1 VLGSARA
8 QQELR
13 PEGGAGAAGTPAGS
27 TAATHGLQQ
36 SRLAATMNEVNAL
49 KIHKT
54 IDEATAR
61 AIPEL
66 RPLVGRSVELIVLE
80 PAETSVVRPKLG
92 VDEFLLVLRRK
103 RPQGVAPVTVEDMD
117 TAIAEGAVRD
127 AGV

>member
-1 VLGSARA
+1 
-8 QQELR
+8 
-13 PEGGAGAAGTPAGS
+13 
-27 TAATHGLQQ
+27 LQQ